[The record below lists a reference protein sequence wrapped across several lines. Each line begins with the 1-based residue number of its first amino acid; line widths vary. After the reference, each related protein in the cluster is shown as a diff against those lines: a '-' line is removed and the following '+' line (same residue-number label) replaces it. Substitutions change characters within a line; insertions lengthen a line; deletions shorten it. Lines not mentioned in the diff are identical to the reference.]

1 MLPHAMAKSYQSSI
15 LQLVWSTIVEFMVL
29 NVLRVLFAIR
39 LQTLPNVAL
48 KVEKTW
54 KFLFNLGTLK
64 HKSVTFL
71 LTKTQTFVCTCID
84 SFTPGR
90 RTGSSFFQI
99 LYQQSQQNM
108 VLLSFVDIQKIWIF
122 TKFGG
127 CSSKIEPAMPIL
139 ILKFKR
145 AWQTQFFSH
154 TLQILV
160 NDRFFI
166 GH

>member
-1 MLPHAMAKSYQSSI
+1 MSDQPR
-15 LQLVWSTIVEFMVL
+15 MV
-29 NVLRVLFAIR
+29 
-39 LQTLPNVAL
+39 
-48 KVEKTW
+48 
-54 KFLFNLGTLK
+54 G
-64 HKSVTFL
+64 
-71 LTKTQTFVCTCID
+71 LTVHID

-108 VLLSFVDIQKIWIF
+108 VLISFVDIQKICIF

-127 CSSKIEPAMPIL
+127 CSSKIELATPIL

-166 GH
+166 GVQMIFYSIFCVSNRKAEIWEKPLFLFLSSPQVVKNPIIMDYNYHLGATQERKK

>member
-1 MLPHAMAKSYQSSI
+1 MYI
-15 LQLVWSTIVEFMVL
+15 ET
-29 NVLRVLFAIR
+29 NVLEHIPLEDFFQEQIF
-39 LQTLPNVAL
+39 Q
-48 KVEKTW
+48 EH
-54 KFLFNLGTLK
+54 FLFIMALSGKNALCRAPT
-64 HKSVTFL
+64 
-71 LTKTQTFVCTCID
+71 ID

-108 VLLSFVDIQKIWIF
+108 CLLSFVGIQKICIF

-127 CSSKIEPAMPIL
+127 CSSKIEPATPIL

-166 GH
+166 GRQMIFYSIFCVSNRKAEIGYYIRF

>member
-1 MLPHAMAKSYQSSI
+1 MSTQRIFYEDAAYMLWIFWTYAIKI
-15 LQLVWSTIVEFMVL
+15 LNICYEYSKNMLSTCKEHVDYM
-29 NVLRVLFAIR
+29 LR
-39 LQTLPNVAL
+39 
-48 KVEKTW
+48 
-54 KFLFNLGTLK
+54 
-64 HKSVTFL
+64 
-71 LTKTQTFVCTCID
+71 TCWAID

-99 LYQQSQQNM
+99 LYQQSQQNII
-108 VLLSFVDIQKIWIF
+108 LLSFVEIHKIWIF
-122 TKFGG
+122 TKFGV
-127 CSSKIEPAMPIL
+127 CSSKIEPSRSIS

-166 GH
+166 GRQIIFYSIFLYLQQKSWNLI